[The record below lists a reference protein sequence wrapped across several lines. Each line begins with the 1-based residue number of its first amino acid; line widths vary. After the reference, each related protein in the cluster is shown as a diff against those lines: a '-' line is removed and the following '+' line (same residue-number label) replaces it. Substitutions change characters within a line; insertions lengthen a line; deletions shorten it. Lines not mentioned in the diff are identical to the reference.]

1 MKNVIFI
8 YNPNSGERLILEY
21 LDSIISTYQRA
32 GFVVTAIRIS
42 RDLGFKPL
50 LQLSEDLTD
59 VDHVLLAGGDGT
71 LNRLVNFMI
80 RHKVDIP
87 IAILPTGTANDF
99 AMMLGM
105 PRGVA
110 SGLKAV
116 INGTVKKVDIGK
128 AGGRYFV
135 NIFSCGLFTE
145 ISQKTPTSLKNTFGR
160 VAYYFGSLGELPN
173 FRKLNITVR
182 SAELSYTGQCLL
194 FMVFNGRT
202 AGNFPLAMSSDTAD
216 GLLDVFIIK
225 GSNIALT
232 IHTLFHF
239 LLKRGNNYPE
249 DVVYFQTNKL
259 SVEMNPGVPTDI
271 DGEPG
276 GDFPMDIECVA
287 QAIRVVVPFSG
298 TRPISATRSR
308 QRERSVM
315 P

>member
-1 MKNVIFI
+1 MKNVVFI

-21 LDSIISTYQRA
+21 LDSIVNTYQKA
-32 GFVVTAIRIS
+32 GFLVTSIRIS
-42 RDLGFKPL
+42 REIGFKPL
-50 LQLSEDLTD
+50 IQLSQELSEI
-59 VDHVLLAGGDGT
+59 DHILLAGGDGT

-80 RHKVDIP
+80 RHKIDIP

-110 SGLKAV
+110 SGIKA
-116 INGTVKKVDIGK
+116 IIGGTVKRVDIGR
-128 AGGRYFV
+128 AAGRYFV
-135 NIFSCGLFTE
+135 NVFSSGLFTD
-145 ISQKTPTSLKNTFGR
+145 ISQKTPTMLKNTFGR
-160 VAYYFGSLGELPN
+160 VAYYFGSIGELPN
-173 FRKLNITVR
+173 FKKLNISVQ
-182 SAELSYTGQCLL
+182 SDELSYTGQCLL

-202 AGNFPLAMSSDTAD
+202 AGNFPLAVSSDTAD

-239 LLKRGNNYPE
+239 LLQRGSNYPD

-259 SVEMNPGVPTDI
+259 SVQMNPCAPTDI
-271 DGEPG
+271 DGESG
-276 GDFPMDIECVA
+276 GDFPMDIECVP
-287 QAIRVVVPFSG
+287 QAIRVIVPSVG
-298 TRPISATRSR
+298 RGRNSRASVLPI
-308 QRERSVM
+308 

>member
-21 LDSIISTYQRA
+21 LDSIINTYQRA
-32 GFVVTAIRIS
+32 GFVVTPIRIS
-42 RDLGFKPL
+42 REVGFKPL
-50 LQLSEDLTD
+50 LQLTAELSQIE
-59 VDHVLLAGGDGT
+59 HILLAGGDGT
-71 LNRLVNFMI
+71 LNRLVNFML
-80 RHKVDIP
+80 RHKIDIP

-99 AMMLGM
+99 AMTLGM

-110 SGLKAV
+110 SGLKAI
-116 INGTVKKVDIGK
+116 INGEVKTVDIGR

-135 NIFSCGLFTE
+135 NIFSCGLFTD
-145 ISQKTPTSLKNTFGR
+145 ISQKTPTRLKNTFGR
-160 VAYYFGSLGELPN
+160 VAYYFGSIGELPN

-182 SAELSYTGQCLL
+182 SQELSYTGQCLL

-202 AGNFPLAMSSDTAD
+202 AGNLPLAISSDTSD

-239 LLKRGNNYPE
+239 LLQRGSHYPD

-287 QAIRVVVPFSG
+287 QAIRVVVPSMG
-298 TRPISATRSR
+298 AKRKHD
-308 QRERSVM
+308 
-315 P
+315 